1 MTKRITAISP
11 TGEPDEPGRG
21 QKSFAAS
28 IPPYIRLTPKQMEGR
43 YGLSKSYWL
52 NHRKE
57 GTGPPFDPM
66 GARTIL
72 YPLHLVE
79 AWFAE
84 LEVYGFDDPKYKAI
98 IAARRAKTAKKAEA
112 KKTSAKA
119 RKAQAMTLLPTFS
132 QVRLAQLRLDTPG
145 SGIRHFDGYAQSGSK
160 PGPQTATMV
169 AQSVI
174 ATLCPKL
181 IFSPCE
187 SSRVFTPGTYR
198 TA

>member
-1 MTKRITAISP
+1 MTKRITAISC
-11 TGEPDEPGRG
+11 TGEPDKPGRG

-98 IAARRAKTAKKAEA
+98 VAARKAKKAKRDEA

-119 RKAQAMTLLPTFS
+119 PKAQVMPLIPTFS
-132 QVRLAQLRLDTPG
+132 QVRLAQLRLGAPET
-145 SGIRHFDGYAQSGSK
+145 GITRFVVYAQAVPKS
-160 PGPQTATMV
+160 GPQTATKV

-174 ATLCPKL
+174 ATLCPSL
-181 IFSPCE
+181 IFSPSG
-187 SSRVFTPGTYR
+187 SSRVFMPGTHR